1 MSSGF
6 ISAIVAA
13 QDNIEKL
20 YKVQGGLNSELF
32 LHSAT
37 IFDVDDPENLSRVR
51 VLFEENDSSAKS
63 DWIYVL
69 NSGKGKISSQY
80 LDSEAL
86 IASISGDPD
95 NCIVIG
101 LYNKSGKGGALSA
114 APIVVPIIDKADIS
128 SAVDP
133 GTECSKDNEGRMYL
147 FSNNVSQD
155 VKICVRRNN
164 RQNNPNDDVWE
175 WKNITRGLVIEKS
188 EDPKQLD
195 KSEVLIDEKPLPK
208 CSQELEGEF
217 ITFSEDRDFRQI
229 PMVCRKDENKE
240 WAWVSASAVPTYFK
254 TTLPKCSEKIHGQQ
268 AIIDDGNNSELGIC
282 IRMDRSM
289 KWVKYGTRTVIKFAD
304 KPEPITK
311 SELLESALPNPN
323 LLTGLAQFAA
333 ADANPLAAS
342 NLTSAAMSF
351 AGGAA
356 AGIVPDA
363 LGAVASFAT
372 GNAGVDLAMA
382 TGSKI
387 LAEQG
392 ISIPQFTT
400 ALGDISNAENL
411 ISSLGKNA
419 ESLLREGITDP
430 TKLLS
435 SIGSEALGNGLGG
448 LSAANVGQFTSLLT
462 GGGQGALDA
471 AVQYGLDQITGPAAD
486 IFSQAIGGL
495 DLGNAPSA
503 ISSIFTGATSGGLG
517 GIVTDLAEGL
527 NLGGID
533 TGALAGQLLG
543 GDFGPVAGIF
553 QDFSNFSGLNLL
565 GGGLPMSASS
575 LLGAAGLGGPLNLAF
590 PGAGL
595 GLAAASAL
603 LGGTNPLSSILGG
616 GGALGGI
623 IGGLFGGG
631 GGPDCPCETI
641 CRKVSHGV
649 DSDGNRLLD
658 PAGNLTL
665 KNTNVYGTD
674 ILNNNNT
681 CLAKSQGLNFSG
693 IGASL
698 IPSNLLDFTSVIKSI
713 PRVGEMAN
721 SFEQAIKGGAEDD
734 DLKLELQ
741 YTFEAI
747 EKTFKMA
754 DNNMSIM
761 ELIQRLELLGSSD
774 FMNNLI
780 ADKDGGLLGKMTTD
794 DIEQSEAIKDL
805 YLMIKQLNSVKKGG
819 SANVSPTPAIIATL
833 ANPGTIPGYFGKSQS
848 RAVLNLIKN
857 IIEGLSILGSLDP
870 ELGAP
875 FKDLETTNNES
886 KVLNDSLS
894 ARVSSSQPREDTTN
908 FEYKDYRGRT
918 GRKTE
923 GGRSST
929 TGGRSRS
936 DLFPEGSRLLSTNQL
951 DSGDFDDLLSQIK
964 NEQERAREGEGDCS

>member
-6 ISAIVAA
+6 INAIVAA

-51 VLFEENDSSAKS
+51 VLFEENDNNAKS
-63 DWIYVL
+63 DWIHVL
-69 NSGKGKISSQY
+69 NSGKGKISTQY

-86 IASISGDPD
+86 VASISGDPD
-95 NCIVIG
+95 NGIVIG
-101 LYNKSGKGGALSA
+101 LYNKSTKGGALSA

-128 SAVDP
+128 SAEDP
-133 GTECSKDNEGRMYL
+133 GTKCSKDNEGRMYL

-164 RQNNPNDDVWE
+164 RQTGPDKDVWE
-175 WKNITRGLVIEKS
+175 WKNITRGLIIEKS
-188 EDPKQLD
+188 EDPKQLER
-195 KSEVLIDEKPLPK
+195 SEVLINEKPLPK

-229 PMVCRKDENKE
+229 PMVCKKDENKE
-240 WAWVSASAVPTYFK
+240 WAWTSASAVPTYFK

-282 IRMDRSM
+282 VRMDRSM
-289 KWVKYGTRTVIKFAD
+289 KWVKYGTRSVIKFAD
-304 KPEPITK
+304 KPEPISK
-311 SELLESALPNPN
+311 SELLEGALPNPN
-323 LLTGLAQFAA
+323 LALGAIQFASGA
-333 ADANPLAAS
+333 ANPLAAS
-342 NLTSAAMSF
+342 GIGAAAMKF
-351 AGGAA
+351 AGGSVG
-356 AGIVPDA
+356 GIIPDA
-363 LGAVASFAT
+363 LDSVASIAT
-372 GNAGVDLAMA
+372 DNAGVNLAMA

-387 LAEQG
+387 LSNQG
-392 ISIPQFTT
+392 ISIPQLTT
-400 ALGDISNAENL
+400 ALGDVSNSEKL
-411 ISSLGKNA
+411 ISSLGRDAEKLIREGVTDPA
-419 ESLLREGITDP
+419 KILSAVGSESLV
-430 TKLLS
+430 
-435 SIGSEALGNGLGG
+435 NGLGG
-448 LSAANVGQFTSLLT
+448 LSAADVGQMTSLFT
-462 GGGQGALDA
+462 GGNNGLIDA
-471 AVQYGLDQITGPAAD
+471 TLQYGLDQVTGPAAE
-486 IFSQAIGGL
+486 IFSQVVGGLDLANAPSALSSVLTGGANGGLTGIVSDLAGGL
-495 DLGNAPSA
+495 DLG
-503 ISSIFTGATSGGLG
+503 
-517 GIVTDLAEGL
+517 GI
-527 NLGGID
+527 N

-543 GDFGPVAGIF
+543 GDFGSVAGIF
-553 QDFSNFSGLNLL
+553 QDFSNFGGLNFL

-603 LGGTNPLSSILGG
+603 LGGSNPLSSILGG
-616 GGALGGI
+616 GGAFGAL
-623 IGGLFGGG
+623 GGLFGGG
-631 GGPDCPCETI
+631 GGPSCPCEPV

-665 KNTNVYGTD
+665 KNSNVYGQD
-674 ILNNNNT
+674 ILNNNNS
-681 CLAKSQGLNFSG
+681 CLAKSQGLNFTG
-693 IGASL
+693 IGKSL
-698 IPSNLLDFTSVIKSI
+698 IPSNILDFTSVIKSI
-713 PRVGEMAN
+713 PRVGEMAS
-721 SFEQAIKGGAEDD
+721 SFEQAIKGGAEED
-734 DLKLELQ
+734 DLKLELN

-780 ADKDGGLLGKMTTD
+780 ADKDGGLLGKMSAD
-794 DIEQSEAIKDL
+794 DVEQSLAIKDL
-805 YLMIKQLNSVKKGG
+805 YRMIKQLNSVKKGG
-819 SANVSPTPAIIATL
+819 SANVAPTPAIIATL
-833 ANPGTIPGYFGKSQS
+833 ANPGTIPGYFSKSKA
-848 RAVLNLIKN
+848 RAILNLIKN

-875 FKDLETTNNES
+875 FQDLETINTES

-894 ARVSSSQPREDTTN
+894 AKISNSQPKEDTAN
-908 FEYKDYRGRT
+908 FDFKDYKSG
-918 GRKTE
+918 
-923 GGRSST
+923 
-929 TGGRSRS
+929 SRS
-936 DLFPEGSRLLSTNQL
+936 ASSGGSNLFPAGANLLSTNQL
-951 DSGDFDDLLSQIK
+951 ESGDFDNLLSQIQ
-964 NEQERAREGEGDCS
+964 NEQKRAREGEGDCS